1 MKYLVLEIQV
11 STNGSVAMLPVKDFD
26 DRNAADSAYFSVL
39 SFAAVSNVYKH
50 TALVINEEGEVL
62 LKRTYT
68 HENINSE

>member
-11 STNGSVAMLPVKDFD
+11 SANGSVAMLPVKDFD
-26 DRNAADSAYFSVL
+26 DRNTADSAYFSVL

-68 HENINSE
+68 HENINS